1 MAVTLTLSHE
11 GSKNKKYE
19 DASSKNLNSGQ
30 TNLARQVMKALH
42 LLFLYTKY
50 PNKNIKG
57 KFRLSYHL
65 KLSHKKTTYECKTAY
80 LVKAS
85 YSNSSVANE
94 VDEKM

>member
-1 MAVTLTLSHE
+1 M
-11 GSKNKKYE
+11 
-19 DASSKNLNSGQ
+19 
-30 TNLARQVMKALH
+30 ARQVMKALH
-42 LLFLYTKY
+42 LLFLYIKY
-50 PNKNIKG
+50 PNENIKG